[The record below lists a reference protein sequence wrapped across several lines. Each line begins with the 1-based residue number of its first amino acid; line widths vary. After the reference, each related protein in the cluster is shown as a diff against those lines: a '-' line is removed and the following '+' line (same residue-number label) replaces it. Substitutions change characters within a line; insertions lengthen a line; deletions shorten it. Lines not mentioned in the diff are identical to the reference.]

1 MTQEKKMEINEAI
14 KKVLSV
20 QYKKEAKDAFKV
32 VEDAGFEIYK
42 MNGTFGITDKK
53 NVNHV
58 RIELGKYRTYL
69 HLGNKQ
75 IKFNNFSEISKIDFV
90 SFLEKERIVRLDQS
104 SYWYRTETQ
113 KKMERLRDKKRS
125 IQYSEDDI
133 ERIKKKIEEA
143 QKELIWAVEYKEQKK
158 ADLKAIRKE
167 LGLKERR

>member
-1 MTQEKKMEINEAI
+1 MTQKKKMEINEAI

-42 MNGTFGITDKK
+42 MNGTFGISDKK

-58 RIELGKYRTYL
+58 RVELGRYKTYL
-69 HLGNKQ
+69 HLGNKR
-75 IKFNNFSEISKIDFV
+75 IDFNSFSEISKIDFV
-90 SFLEKERIVRLDQS
+90 SFLEKERIICLDAS
-104 SYWYRTETQ
+104 SYWYRTKTQ
-113 KKMERLRDKKRS
+113 AKMERLRDKKRS

-143 QKELIWAVEYKEQKK
+143 QKELIRAVEYKEQKK
-158 ADLKAIRKE
+158 ADLKAFRKE